1 MTPVEYILDGLE
13 AELALERELG
23 VRVIECDRSL
33 LRVNAPRGGNGGC
46 EAPSISPSTPIA
58 SHLAQTRHVAAFA
71 QPGKQVGHAA
81 VAKTTPVVKPVAK
94 SKAVEVAK
102 DGAMYDLVFLHHA
115 PLNAAEQEMMEKT
128 IQALGYEVGDVPI
141 VVEGKVPRAKVYV
154 VLGGMAR
161 EKWMPGAFV
170 APGSWTNW
178 KEKKVYVTYSPV
190 RILRFKTVTDEVMR
204 IKKQMWGGLK
214 SIVKNLKE
222 GL

>member
-33 LRVNAPRGGNGGC
+33 LRVSVAPRGGNGGC

-58 SHLAQTRHVAAFA
+58 SHLAQTRHAAAFA
-71 QPGKQVGHAA
+71 QTGEQVGRAA
-81 VAKTTPVVKPVAK
+81 VEETTPVAKT
-94 SKAVEVAK
+94 KAVEVSK
-102 DGAMYDLVFLHHA
+102 DGAVYDLVFLHHA
-115 PLNAAEQEMMEKT
+115 PLNAAGQEMMEKT
-128 IQALGYEVGDVPI
+128 IRALGYEVGDVPI

-154 VLGGMAR
+154 VLGGKAR
-161 EKWMPGAFV
+161 EKWMPGTFV
-170 APGSWTNW
+170 SPGSWTNW

-190 RILRFKTVTDEVMR
+190 YILRFKKVTNEVMR
-204 IKKQMWGGLK
+204 IKTQMWSGLK
-214 SIVKNLKE
+214 SIVKSLKE

>member
-33 LRVNAPRGGNGGC
+33 LRVNASRGGNGGC

-58 SHLAQTRHVAAFA
+58 SHLAQTRHAAAFA
-71 QPGKQVGHAA
+71 QTGEQVGR
-81 VAKTTPVVKPVAK
+81 VEVEKTTPVAKPVASVK
-94 SKAVEVAK
+94 PVEVAK
-102 DGAMYDLVFLHHA
+102 DGAVYDLVFLHHA
-115 PLNAAEQEMMEKT
+115 PLNAAGQEMMEKT
-128 IQALGYEVGDVPI
+128 IRALGYEVGDVPI

-154 VLGGMAR
+154 VLGGKAR
-161 EKWMPGAFV
+161 EKWMPGKFV

-190 RILRFKTVTDEVMR
+190 YILRFKTVTNEVMR
-204 IKKQMWGGLK
+204 IKTQMWSGLK
-214 SIVKNLKE
+214 SIVKSLKE